1 MDTSKATW
9 IKEKN
14 AAMRVSV
21 ITSLM
26 TAFMGSALN
35 LSIPKMGDYFDASAT
50 TVSWIIT
57 AYMLA
62 IASMSVPFGKLADT
76 TGRRRIFLL
85 GIMGFTLSSGLAA
98 IAWDMT
104 FMLLL
109 RVIQGLSAAMIFATN
124 TAILLSIFPPA
135 ERGKALGNLTA
146 GVYVG
151 LSAGPV
157 IGGMLN
163 HYLGWQSIFLVSS
176 GMGIIALAIA
186 FLHLPKVENLE
197 EGRKPDVPGNIL
209 YIAMI
214 LLVMIGFS
222 GISTMKYSWVLLI
235 MGFALAVVFVLVEL
249 RAVNPVIQVRIF
261 RKNPVYTLS
270 NLTALLN
277 YGATFAIGYLGS
289 LYLQLIMGYSSRTAG
304 LILIAQPIVMAI
316 LSPVA
321 GRWSDRIAPYKLASL
336 GMVFCAIG
344 LLIFA
349 FVQGD
354 WPLWVILVA
363 LLVTG
368 IGFALFSS
376 PNTNAVMSCVEKENY
391 GIASS
396 ILTTMRSLGHTSGM
410 AIVTLIMGFSMKNT
424 PLSEAPPEVL
434 LDTMHTGFFVF
445 TGLCITGIF
454 MSLKRNAG

>member
-1 MDTSKATW
+1 
-9 IKEKN
+9 
-14 AAMRVSV
+14 MRVSV

-35 LSIPKMGDYFDASAT
+35 LSIPHMGDYFGASAT

-57 AYMLA
+57 GYMLS

-76 TGRRRIFLL
+76 TGRRRIFLM
-85 GIMGFTLSSGLAA
+85 GIMGFTLSCGLATV
-98 IAWDMT
+98 AWEIW
-104 FMLLL
+104 FILIL
-109 RVIQGLSAAMIFATN
+109 RVIQGISAAMIFATN
-124 TAILLSIFPPA
+124 TAILLSIFPPG
-135 ERGKALGNLTA
+135 ERGKVLGNLTA

-163 HYLGWQSIFLVSS
+163 HYLGWQSIFLVSCV
-176 GMGIIALAIA
+176 MGTVAFIIA
-186 FLHLPKVENLE
+186 FRHLPKQEKLEVE
-197 EGRKPDVPGNIL
+197 KKHDVLGNIL

-214 LLVMIGFS
+214 LCVMVGFS
-222 GISTMKYSWVLLI
+222 GISTVKYSWVLLI
-235 MGFALAVVFVLVEL
+235 LGAMLTGAFVLVEL
-249 RAVNPVIQVRIF
+249 RATNPVIQVRIF

-270 NLTALLN
+270 NLTALMN
-277 YGATFAIGYLGS
+277 YSATFAIGYLGS
-289 LYLQLIMGYSSRTAG
+289 LYLQLIMGYTSRAAG
-304 LILIAQPIVMAI
+304 LILIAQPVVMAI

-336 GMVFCAIG
+336 GMVFCAVG
-344 LLIFA
+344 LVIFA
-349 FVQGD
+349 FVGAH
-354 WPLWVILVA
+354 WPLWVIVMA

-368 IGFALFSS
+368 MGFALFSS
-376 PNTNAVMSCVEKENY
+376 PNTNAVMSCVKRENY

-396 ILTTMRSLGHTSGM
+396 ILTTMRSLGQSSGM
-410 AIVTLIMGFSMKNT
+410 AVVTLIMGFSMKNT

-434 LDTMHTGFFVF
+434 LETMHIGFFVF
-445 TGLCITGIF
+445 TGLCIAGIF